1 MTCKNPG
8 GNYIES
14 ITRNGKTLGEFSNGN
29 LSGWMYTLNGK
40 HPLLGVSEQFLNNG
54 DKIVFHYTDDYT
66 KEEGSDKWN
75 GGGGSSAVSSADDVI
90 KLIDKIGTVTK
101 DSGNA
106 IKEARAAYDKLT
118 DKEKAKVT
126 NYAKLTAAEKAYADL
141 NKADENGFTDVKDHW
156 AKDAINFVV
165 EKQLFNGTT
174 ATTFEPET
182 AMNRAMLVTVLWR
195 LDGKPAAEQAA
206 AFADVEKGSYYADAV
221 AWANANGIVK
231 GYSETQFAPN
241 DKVTRE
247 QLAAILYRYA
257 QFKGYDVSKAADLS
271 GYKDFSQISAYAVD
285 NMKWAAGAGIING
298 RTADTLAPQGEST
311 RAEVATML
319 MRFVQNVK

>member
-1 MTCKNPG
+1 M
-8 GNYIES
+8 
-14 ITRNGKTLGEFSNGN
+14 
-29 LSGWMYTLNGK
+29 
-40 HPLLGVSEQFLNNG
+40 
-54 DKIVFHYTDDYT
+54 
-66 KEEGSDKWN
+66 
-75 GGGGSSAVSSADDVI
+75 
-90 KLIDKIGTVTK
+90 
-101 DSGNA
+101 
-106 IKEARAAYDKLT
+106 
-118 DKEKAKVT
+118 
-126 NYAKLTAAEKAYADL
+126 TAAEKAYADL

-247 QLAAILYRYA
+247 QLSAILYRYA
-257 QFKGYDVSKAADLS
+257 QMKKYDVSVGESTNILS
-271 GYKDFSQISAYAVD
+271 YKDAQQISEYAVSA
-285 NMKWAAGAGIING
+285 MQWAVGAGIVNG
-298 RTADTLAPQGEST
+298 RTADTLAPQGDST

-319 MRFVQNVK
+319 QRFVQNVK

>member
-1 MTCKNPG
+1 
-8 GNYIES
+8 
-14 ITRNGKTLGEFSNGN
+14 
-29 LSGWMYTLNGK
+29 
-40 HPLLGVSEQFLNNG
+40 
-54 DKIVFHYTDDYT
+54 
-66 KEEGSDKWN
+66 
-75 GGGGSSAVSSADDVI
+75 
-90 KLIDKIGTVTK
+90 
-101 DSGNA
+101 
-106 IKEARAAYDKLT
+106 
-118 DKEKAKVT
+118 
-126 NYAKLTAAEKAYADL
+126 
-141 NKADENGFTDVKDHW
+141 
-156 AKDAINFVV
+156 
-165 EKQLFNGTT
+165 
-174 ATTFEPET
+174 
-182 AMNRAMLVTVLWR
+182 MNRAMLVTVLWR

-285 NMKWAAGAGIING
+285 NMKWAAGAGIVNG